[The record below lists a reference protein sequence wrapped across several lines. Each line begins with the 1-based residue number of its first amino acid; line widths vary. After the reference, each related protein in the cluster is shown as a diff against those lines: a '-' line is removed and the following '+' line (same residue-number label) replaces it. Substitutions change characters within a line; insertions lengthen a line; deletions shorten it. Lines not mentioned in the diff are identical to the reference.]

1 MFWYAQ
7 PGAALSPAM
16 PVRCGC
22 VALTSQQAQDKT
34 PKHSKGSAWDMT
46 QKVHISNVG
55 EDEAEGTRCGV
66 RSGIC
71 SRRGGE
77 VRGSRVDQTGLK
89 PQSIGQL
96 SMCPPPTETTRIGQH
111 KQEGQQQLEGRRV
124 PVCELSGG
132 SVSEIVKYQDVGQS
146 E

>member
-46 QKVHISNVG
+46 QKVHISNKNVG
-55 EDEAEGTRCGV
+55 EGEAEEGTRCGV

-71 SRRGGE
+71 SRCGGE
-77 VRGSRVDQTGLK
+77 SRRSDRVETSEQWAVVHVSTSSSQS
-89 PQSIGQL
+89 PQEPGN
-96 SMCPPPTETTRIGQH
+96 TNKKGNNN
-111 KQEGQQQLEGRRV
+111 
-124 PVCELSGG
+124 
-132 SVSEIVKYQDVGQS
+132 
-146 E
+146 